1 VDIRDVA
8 RRAKVSTATVSRT
21 VNQVATV
28 DAQLAKR
35 VWKAIEELGYYPNRQ
50 ARALVSGRSRVF
62 GLIVS
67 EITNP
72 FFPEIVQTFETLA
85 VEQHYEILLTS
96 TIHDPK
102 RMELAVR
109 RMIEGRVDGVAI
121 LTFGMEE
128 DLLEHL
134 RFRNLPLVFVDIGPK
149 APRVSNIRVDYA
161 DGIRQAVQHLAA
173 LRHQRI
179 GFIAGPLRLRS
190 AMARKDAFQA
200 SMKEIGLPV
209 KPDFLVEGDHRLE
222 GGKRALKKLA
232 ELRERPTAVLCSN
245 DMTAIGVMREA
256 FELNIKVP
264 QDLSVIGFDD
274 IRMAEFLTPPLT
286 TVQMSQSEL
295 ARLAFEALLKE
306 VKRETPIPEGSEY
319 VLKTHLVLRNSTTF
333 PSSHTA
339 TGRRTTAKSVRTQA
353 ERWDQIDSATH
364 RLQANDFLLDP
375 PVASADVRIAAQ
387 LFTTADG
394 RADESAAD
402 QFARLPPSL
411 VAREEGVQMR
421 DSSQR
426 AVRDFFRL
434 GWRKLPR
441 RTLTSTAE
449 RIASWKS
456 GGQDPANIFNC
467 RQGDIVVNSW
477 KRFAN
482 IKRLAMAIEVAMVV
496 RGEDGICLEFSGE
509 QAAGQGYASENAD
522 VSNADPLLW

>member
-1 VDIRDVA
+1 MDIRDVA

-173 LRHQRI
+173 LRHERI

-222 GGKRALKKLA
+222 GGKKALKKLA

-295 ARLAFEALLKE
+295 ARLAFEALLKD
-306 VKRETPIPEGSEY
+306 VKRETPLPDGSEY

-333 PSSHTA
+333 PSSHPA
-339 TGRRTTAKSVRTQA
+339 TGRRTTAKR
-353 ERWDQIDSATH
+353 
-364 RLQANDFLLDP
+364 
-375 PVASADVRIAAQ
+375 
-387 LFTTADG
+387 
-394 RADESAAD
+394 
-402 QFARLPPSL
+402 
-411 VAREEGVQMR
+411 
-421 DSSQR
+421 
-426 AVRDFFRL
+426 
-434 GWRKLPR
+434 
-441 RTLTSTAE
+441 
-449 RIASWKS
+449 
-456 GGQDPANIFNC
+456 
-467 RQGDIVVNSW
+467 
-477 KRFAN
+477 
-482 IKRLAMAIEVAMVV
+482 
-496 RGEDGICLEFSGE
+496 
-509 QAAGQGYASENAD
+509 
-522 VSNADPLLW
+522 